1 MAKRIEF
8 VAPVE
13 AMRGN
18 LSGNQDLVYAQND
31 NRAFESPVNQ
41 VNYAKNYQT
50 RYIGAKRASD
60 GLKYFGVKTRSGF
73 NNSDNAQMAMA
84 VLGAAGAVYVAI
96 RAAGGE
102 KWEQIQYNYA
112 QAFHR
117 QYKSLRQYCMS
128 VIMRDLRAKARFLTF
143 GGPTVAQYQ
152 NPWITPGQE
161 ELNIGLV
168 VLAKFWVQLSMDGI
182 QFTISGARGVASTG
196 DTFNSIIGS
205 PIDVLNL
212 ETETIGGTKYVKYAG
227 GFVMSDATTYAQD
240 TTTIEANKKY
250 FLSYVA
256 PTA

>member
-73 NNSDNAQMAMA
+73 NNSENAQMAMA

-96 RAAGGE
+96 RALGGE
-102 KWEQIQYNYA
+102 RWEQIQYNYA
-112 QAFHR
+112 QYFSR
-117 QYKSLRQYCMS
+117 QYKSLRQYCIS
-128 VIMRDLRAKARFLTF
+128 VIMRDLRAKARDIVF
-143 GGPTVAQYQ
+143 GGPTVAHYE
-152 NPWITPGQE
+152 NPWIVPEQT
-161 ELNIGLV
+161 ELNIGNV
-168 VLAKFWVQLSMDGI
+168 VLAKFWLQLADNGI
-182 QFTISGARGVASTG
+182 QFTISGAKGIAAAG
-196 DTFNSIIGS
+196 DTFARLIGS
-205 PIDVLNL
+205 SINVLSL
-212 ETETIGGTKYVKYAG
+212 STETISGTEYVKYAG
-227 GFVMSDATTYAQD
+227 GFVMSDARTYAEG
-240 TTTIEANKKY
+240 TSGIEANKKY

>member
-8 VAPVE
+8 LAPVE

-73 NNSDNAQMAMA
+73 NNSENAQMAMA

-102 KWEQIQYNYA
+102 KWEQIKYNYA
-112 QAFHR
+112 QYFSR

-128 VIMRDLRAKARFLTF
+128 VIMRDLRAKARAITF
-143 GGPTVAQYQ
+143 GGPTVADYA
-152 NPWITPGQE
+152 NPWTTPAQT
-161 ELNIGLV
+161 ELNIGNV
-168 VLAKFWVQLSMDGI
+168 VLAKFWLQLSMDGI
-182 QFTISGARGVASTG
+182 QFTISGAKGIAAAG
-196 DTFNSIIGS
+196 DTFARLIGS

-212 ETETIGGTKYVKYAG
+212 GTETIGTKNYVKYAG

-250 FLSYVA
+250 FLSFVA